1 MAAIAFLG
9 VGLSYRWDFQPHLA
23 RGNPG
28 VDWLEVLAKRFPL
41 AGHGLELSVGSD
53 GVDGPGYSEDL
64 KRREGPH
71 ADQPHGVAYKKLV
84 RA

>member
-1 MAAIAFLG
+1 
-9 VGLSYRWDFQPHLA
+9 VYE
-23 RGNPG
+23 GNYQ
-28 VDWLEVLAKRFPL
+28 
-41 AGHGLELSVGSD
+41 S
-53 GVDGPGYSEDL
+53 YSEDL